1 MLRQL
6 KIPANCARVQYF
18 HFTELHNWYIS
29 AYINHTTWCRRH
41 IAPDWQQ
48 ERRSESS
55 IHKHSKP
62 WRLFYCVLCFKCS
75 ILCHKPLFSGSWPA
89 VRCLFKQ
96 RLLQKQPKHQ
106 TCDRNCFTMLF
117 REESWDEKPFIIM
130 GCTSDMVFRRRS
142 CDNKCYDEKKT
153 FGGIEHYTCVH
164 CCTGD
169 KCNSENSAGFH
180 MRSGIILTFAS
191 TTLALVK
198 YLYF

>member
-1 MLRQL
+1 MHPTDNKKEGQRARSTSTRSHEDFFTVFFVLSVAFYAINPSSVEAGQL
-6 KIPANCARVQYF
+6 CVAC
-18 HFTELHNWYIS
+18 
-29 AYINHTTWCRRH
+29 
-41 IAPDWQQ
+41 
-48 ERRSESS
+48 SS
-55 IHKHSKP
+55 SDCYKSNPSTK
-62 WRLFYCVLCFKCS
+62 S
-75 ILCHKPLFSGSWPA
+75 
-89 VRCLFKQ
+89 
-96 RLLQKQPKHQ
+96 
-106 TCDRNCFTMLF
+106 CDRKCFTMLF